1 MPGEILHPPA
11 ENLQWV
17 RQATNLTIGSSAAFI
32 GGSVTLPLGAGNLI
46 FPTRSLPSGASPI
59 IFFLDAELNFV
70 VVTRKLH
77 VAFRHSVLPSQ
88 FCIIKSARA
97 ELKSCL

>member
-1 MPGEILHPPA
+1 MRPPA

-17 RQATNLTIGSSAAFI
+17 RQAINLIIGSSAAFI
-32 GGSVTLPLGAGNLI
+32 DGSGTLPLGVGNLI
-46 FPTRSLPSGASPI
+46 FPTRSLPSRASPMI
-59 IFFLDAELNFV
+59 LVFDAELNFV
-70 VVTRKLH
+70 LVTRKLH

-88 FCIIKSARA
+88 FHTIKSAGA